1 MKAQLKLKHRL
12 VYYAGIG
19 SAAAGTHLSIVFLLV
34 NFAHMHALV
43 ANIFAFF
50 TAFNVSFFGHKY
62 LTFSQLHDQ
71 KVLSLPHFFLVA
83 ASAGAINEGLYFLV
97 LRCTHLNYLFALG
110 LVLFLVS
117 VYSFLLS
124 RYWACR

>member
-1 MKAQLKLKHRL
+1 MNVQLKLKHRL

-19 SAAAGTHLSIVFLLV
+19 ATAAATHLSIVFLLV
-34 NFAHMHALV
+34 NFMHVDALI

-83 ASAGAINEGLYFLV
+83 ASAGTINEGLYFLV
-97 LRCTHLNYLFALG
+97 LRYTHLNYLLALG